1 MKTCTRADEDRGA
14 LSLLDLN
21 LKTAYRGPESLC
33 GHITEAQATWARGP
47 LFEFMG

>member
-21 LKTAYRGPESLC
+21 SSHYRGPESLC